1 MKTTLYGGVMDTK
14 LLGTALTRVFA
25 GLVIM
30 TLLIFVPAG
39 SPAYWQGWLL
49 LGILFVPMIIAGF
62 VMLFKS
68 PELLRKRLNMKEEQK
83 DQKIVVLLSGLM
95 FIVAFVVAGLN
106 YRFGWILMPN
116 WVPIVFTIVFLV
128 AYILYAEVL
137 RENVYLSR
145 TVEVQENQKVIDTG
159 MYGVVRH
166 PMYTTTLLLFL
177 AMPLVLGSI
186 FSFVITLLYIP
197 IIAMRIK
204 NEEEVLSE
212 GLLGYK
218 DYMTK
223 VKYRLIPFIW

>member
-1 MKTTLYGGVMDTK
+1 MKITLYGGVMDTK
-14 LLGTALTRVFA
+14 LLGTALTRVFV

-39 SPAYWQGWLL
+39 SLGYWQGWLL

-62 VMLFKS
+62 VMLFKC
-68 PELLRKRLNMKEEQK
+68 PDLLRKRLNLKEEQK

-95 FIVAFVVAGLN
+95 FILAFVVAGLN
-106 YRFGWILMPN
+106 YRFSWIMMPN

-177 AMPLVLGSI
+177 SMPLVLGSI
-186 FSFVITLLYIP
+186 FSFVITLMYIP

>member
-1 MKTTLYGGVMDTK
+1 MVLGDAMDINLLRNGLVKVM
-14 LLGTALTRVFA
+14 A

-30 TLLIFVPAG
+30 GILIFIPAG
-39 SPAYWQGWLL
+39 SLGYWQGWLL
-49 LGILFVPMIIAGF
+49 IGILFIPMIIAGF
-62 VMLFKS
+62 IMFFKS
-68 PELLRKRLNMKEEQK
+68 PELLRKRLNMKEGQK

-95 FIVAFVVAGLN
+95 FILAFVVAGLN

-177 AMPLVLGSI
+177 SMPLVLGSI

-204 NEEEVLSE
+204 NEEVVLSE